1 MVDTR
6 SYALG
11 RCVATGL
18 LGTLILSGCS
28 GLRPYPNDLERNVV
42 IRTVSD
48 SGSVFSKV
56 GVDVDIFSVEAN
68 CETEYLGT
76 VDLSDPSVE
85 IGIPPDRLSYMVFV
99 FSNSSFLGSSR
110 STLSHEAL
118 VEARAGYH
126 YDIRVSY
133 VDDLY
138 NVAISETDPRT
149 TGERK
154 IAVRDISA
162 CKSL

>member
-1 MVDTR
+1 
-6 SYALG
+6 
-11 RCVATGL
+11 
-18 LGTLILSGCS
+18 
-28 GLRPYPNDLERNVV
+28 
-42 IRTVSD
+42 
-48 SGSVFSKV
+48 V
-56 GVDVDIFSVEAN
+56 GVDVDIFSVKAN

-85 IGIPPDRLSYMVFV
+85 IGIPPDGLSYMVFV

-110 STLSHEAL
+110 SALSHETL
-118 VEARAGYH
+118 IKARAGYH

-133 VDDLY
+133 VDDIY
-138 NVAISETDPRT
+138 NVAILETDPRT

-154 IAVRDISA
+154 IAVRGISA